1 MYLRDGYWEDE
12 QVISKQWIDASRK
25 PVKHS
30 YGMYSN
36 KFWIVHPAFNHGLPK
51 DTYYCAGFGGQY
63 IIIIPSKDLVIV
75 RLGETYIEDDNVMKN
90 LGDLASYFP
99 NAL

>member
-1 MYLRDGYWEDE
+1 
-12 QVISKQWIDASRK
+12 
-25 PVKHS
+25 
-30 YGMYSN
+30 MYSN

-51 DTYYCAGFGGQY
+51 DTYYSSGFGGQY
-63 IIIIPSKDLVIV
+63 IIIIPSKDLVMV